1 MERLILKRISL
12 PTLLLLLLSLF
23 LLTGLLPP
31 ACELLKAFFEVA
43 DPGSFFTPHNQRALF
58 NTLWMG
64 AAVAL
69 AASLAGLVI
78 AYAIVK
84 TRGNLSTA
92 MRLLFPASLFAPS
105 IMPAIGLIYLIGNN
119 GLILQTPLY
128 GAMGV
133 FLGGLIFTLP
143 HATLQLLITFE
154 KMNAR
159 LFDAARSLQASPLK
173 VFLTVA
179 LPQCR
184 TGLFNAFLIAFVLTI
199 TDFGVPKLLG
209 GNFPMLVTEIYNQV
223 IGNQDYGAASFLCL
237 WLLAPSVLAFYFSS
251 KFHSSKKDVPESVG
265 LRADRSA
272 FTAAAVTL
280 ACVFLLFE
288 VLSIVIVIYGS
299 FVTFWPYVPEL
310 TLANYSFQNSTYG
323 IRPWINSIILSV
335 CVAFIG
341 TLFCFAGAYL
351 TARCPNQPVF
361 LVKLY
366 RVCATLPLCLP
377 GTVLGLGFA
386 MAFNGWAIF
395 SDAIGAM
402 ALLVF
407 NTLIHLYTVSHMTA
421 ANTLAHIDSRYETVA
436 ASLGVKRLATVR
448 QVIIPLS
455 YSGLR
460 EIFCYLLASSLTTIS
475 AVVFLYT
482 PDTMPAAVAA
492 IQMIDSGFISE
503 GAAMSTLLF
512 ITALAARFAAMK
524 AIRPRYD
531 VKK

>member
-12 PTLLLLLLSLF
+12 PTVLLLLLSLF
-23 LLTGLLPP
+23 LLTGLVPP
-31 ACELLKAFFEVA
+31 AYELLKAIFEV
-43 DPGSFFTPHNQRALF
+43 PELGSFLTPYNLRALF

-64 AAVAL
+64 VAVAF
-69 AASLAGLVI
+69 AASAAGLVI

-84 TRGNLSTA
+84 TRGNLSLA
-92 MRLLFPASLFAPS
+92 LRLLFPASLFAPS

-128 GAMGV
+128 GTTGV
-133 FLGGLIFTLP
+133 FLGALIFTLP

-323 IRPWINSIILSV
+323 IRPWINSITLSV
-335 CVAFIG
+335 CVAIFG

-351 TARCPNQPVF
+351 TARCPNQPA
-361 LVKLY
+361 LLTKLY
-366 RVCATLPLCLP
+366 RVCAAFPLCLP

-386 MAFNGWAIF
+386 MAFNGWSLF
-395 SDAIGAM
+395 SGAIGAM

-421 ANTLAHIDSRYETVA
+421 TNTLAHIDPRYETVA
-436 ASLGVKRLATVR
+436 AR
-448 QVIIPLS
+448 
-455 YSGLR
+455 
-460 EIFCYLLASSLTTIS
+460 
-475 AVVFLYT
+475 
-482 PDTMPAAVAA
+482 
-492 IQMIDSGFISE
+492 
-503 GAAMSTLLF
+503 
-512 ITALAARFAAMK
+512 ITATTENSLA
-524 AIRPRYD
+524 I
-531 VKK
+531 